1 MWSTTSDG
9 SSLNRVGSSFVF
21 LSFFSFFWDQSHHLK
36 LLLLPAENE
45 WTEDERG
52 EERQLMDELLSIIEQ
67 RNQIIC
73 SLDQDV
79 QRCGGRG
86 LTG

>member
-1 MWSTTSDG
+1 
-9 SSLNRVGSSFVF
+9 
-21 LSFFSFFWDQSHHLK
+21 
-36 LLLLPAENE
+36 
-45 WTEDERG
+45 
-52 EERQLMDELLSIIEQ
+52 MDELLSVVEQ

-86 LTG
+86 LTATAVRTKT